1 MVTSM
6 VVGNWKMNTTVS
18 SSVELARGIRN
29 GISGE
34 NGPQVVVCPPFVS
47 LVPVSE
53 ALRGSRIGVGA
64 QNMHSETNGAYTGEI
79 SPEMLSQ
86 ICRFVILGH
95 SERRTYFAE
104 TDEFVN
110 AKVLAAQS
118 VGITPIICV
127 GENLADRQAGRAGDV
142 VTSQLEASLNG
153 IKQDS
158 DIIVAYEPVW
168 AIGTGESASP
178 EVAQEI
184 MFQLRQALST
194 IVRDRSNEIP
204 LLYGGSVNPSN
215 IASYMAQQDIDGALV
230 GGASLD
236 ADTFCLLVAQ
246 VDRSES

>member
-1 MVTSM
+1 
-6 VVGNWKMNTTVS
+6 
-18 SSVELARGIRN
+18 
-29 GISGE
+29 
-34 NGPQVVVCPPFVS
+34 
-47 LVPVSE
+47 
-53 ALRGSRIGVGA
+53 
-64 QNMHSETNGAYTGEI
+64 
-79 SPEMLSQ
+79 MLSQ

-127 GENLADRQAGRAGDV
+127 GENLADRQAGRAVDV

-168 AIGTGESASP
+168 AIGTGQSASP

>member
-64 QNMHSETNGAYTGEI
+64 QNMHSETKGAYTGEI

>member
-29 GISGE
+29 WISGE
-34 NGPQVVVCPPFVS
+34 NDPQVVVCPPFVS